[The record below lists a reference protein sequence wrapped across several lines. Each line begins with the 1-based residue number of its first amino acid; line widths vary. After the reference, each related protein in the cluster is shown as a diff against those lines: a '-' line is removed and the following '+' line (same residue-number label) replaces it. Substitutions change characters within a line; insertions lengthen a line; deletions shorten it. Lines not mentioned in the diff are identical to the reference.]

1 MLRALSVRAFVRKP
15 MDNNTFIP
23 SDFVDKMSTILPQ
36 NLVIKDLIDACRR
49 PLRRA
54 IRVNTIKIS
63 VEKFLIIATQKNWA
77 LTAIPWCKEG
87 FWIDMETE
95 STPLGNSAEH
105 LMGLFYVQEASSMMP
120 VSALLKHFEY
130 STESTLLDAAA
141 APGSKTTQLAAA
153 LNNEALIVANEYS
166 SSRIKMLHANIQR
179 CGIKNV
185 ALTHFD
191 AAVFGQW
198 LPNTFDAILLDAP
211 CSGEGTVR
219 KDKNAMKNWNQNA
232 IDDISVTQKS
242 LIESAF
248 QALKP
253 GGTMVYSTCTLS
265 LEENQEV
272 CLHLKKTY
280 PEQVEFLS
288 LADLFVGAEKT
299 LTEEGFLHIWPQ
311 VYDTE
316 GFFVASIKK
325 LAEVESPLAQKRLGK
340 FPFQPSPGA
349 TKEKLFNYFKTQ
361 FSITELSGVL
371 YQRDDEFWL
380 FPENIE
386 PLINE
391 LRFSRLGI
399 KIAEQFGKGRKS
411 GFKCTHEFATCYGQQ
426 ATSNIVNLAAHQ
438 AKEYYQ
444 GRDIHDIET
453 KTTKGEVLL
462 RYLDNVV
469 GLGKSLDNRVK
480 NSLPRDLII
489 DKNLFDQ

>member
-1 MLRALSVRAFVRKP
+1 
-15 MDNNTFIP
+15 MDSNTFIP
-23 SDFVDKMSTILPQ
+23 PAFIDKMSTILPDG
-36 NLVIKDLIDACRR
+36 LHIDDLISACRR

-54 IRVNTIKIS
+54 IRVNTLKIS
-63 VEKFLIIATQKNWA
+63 VDDFLVIANQKNWRLA
-77 LTAIPWCKEG
+77 PVPWCKEG
-87 FWIDMETE
+87 FWIERESEANNE
-95 STPLGNSAEH
+95 STPIGNTAEH
-105 LMGLFYVQEASSMMP
+105 LAGLFYVQEASSMMP
-120 VSALLKHFEY
+120 VSALFHHFEN
-130 STESTLLDAAA
+130 STDATLLDAAA
-141 APGSKTTQLAAA
+141 APGSKTTQLAAK
-153 LNNEALIVANEYS
+153 LNNQGLIIANEFS

-219 KDKNAMKNWNQNA
+219 KDKHAMKNWDQSA
-232 IDDISVTQKS
+232 IESISSTQKS

-248 QALKP
+248 QALKTD
-253 GGTMVYSTCTLS
+253 GIMVYSTCTLS

-272 CLHLKKTY
+272 CLHLQQTY

-288 LADLFVGAEKT
+288 LEHLFEDAQKT
-299 LTEEGFLHIWPQ
+299 LTKEGFLHIWPQ

-316 GFFVASIKK
+316 GFFVAAIKK
-325 LAEVESPLAQKRLGK
+325 TDKVDSPQAKKRLGK
-340 FPFQPSPGA
+340 FPFQPA
-349 TKEKLFNYFKTQ
+349 TKQVTESLYNYFEQQ
-361 FSITELSGVL
+361 FAITELQGVL

-380 FPENIE
+380 FPENII

-411 GFKCTHEFATCYGQQ
+411 GFKATHEFATCYGEHCPSAIALQ
-426 ATSNIVNLAAHQ
+426 AHQ
-438 AKEYYQ
+438 AREFFQ
-444 GRDIHDIET
+444 GRDIHDID
-453 KTTKGEVLL
+453 TTGSKGEVMLS
-462 RYLDNVV
+462 YQGHVI
-469 GLGKSLDNRVK
+469 GLGKSLDNRIK

-489 DKNLFDQ
+489 DKNLFEV

>member
-1 MLRALSVRAFVRKP
+1 
-15 MDNNTFIP
+15 MDSNTFIP
-23 SDFVDKMSTILPQ
+23 QAFIDKMSTILPD
-36 NLVIKDLIDACRR
+36 NLNIDELVAACRR

-54 IRVNTIKIS
+54 IRVNTLKINI
-63 VEKFLIIATQKNWA
+63 EDFHLIANRKNWQ
-77 LTAIPWCKEG
+77 LTPVPWCKEG
-87 FWIDMETE
+87 FWIEIDNETE
-95 STPLGNSAEH
+95 NETSPLGNSAEH
-105 LMGLFYVQEASSMMP
+105 LAGLFYIQEASSMMP
-120 VSALLKHFEY
+120 VSALLHHFQE
-130 STESTLLDAAA
+130 TDNATLLDAAA

-153 LNNEALIVANEYS
+153 INNQGLIIANEYS

-219 KDKNAMKNWNQNA
+219 KDKQAMKNWDQVA
-232 IDDISVTQKS
+232 IESISTIQKT

-248 QALKP
+248 KALKT
-253 GGTMVYSTCTLS
+253 GGVMVYSTCTLS

-280 PEQVEFLS
+280 PDSVEFLS
-288 LADLFVGAEKT
+288 LNDLFKDADKT
-299 LTEEGFLHIWPQ
+299 LTAEGFLHIWPQ

-316 GFFVASIKK
+316 GFFVAAIKK
-325 LAEVESPLAQKRLGK
+325 TDEIESEQAQKRLRK
-340 FPFQPSPGA
+340 FPFEP
-349 TKEKLFNYFKTQ
+349 TKEVAKNSLYQYFDEQ
-361 FSITELSGVL
+361 FSITALTGVL

-380 FPENIE
+380 FPENIV
-386 PLINE
+386 PLIDE

-399 KIAEQFGKGRKS
+399 KIAEKFGKGRKS
-411 GFKCTHEFATCYGQQ
+411 GFKCTHEFATCFGQQ
-426 ATSNIVNLAAHQ
+426 SPLAIELLAHQ
-438 AKEYYQ
+438 AIEYYQ
-444 GRDIHDIET
+444 GRDIHDIDT
-453 KTTKGEVLL
+453 NNSKGEVMLS
-462 RYLDNVV
+462 YQGHVI

-489 DKNLFDQ
+489 DKNLFVE

>member
-1 MLRALSVRAFVRKP
+1 
-15 MDNNTFIP
+15 MDSNTFIP
-23 SDFVDKMSTILPQ
+23 QAFIDKMTNILPEHLHIED
-36 NLVIKDLIDACRR
+36 LVAACRR

-54 IRVNTIKIS
+54 IRVNTLKIS
-63 VEKFLIIATQKNWA
+63 IEDFLTIANKKKWV
-77 LTAIPWCKEG
+77 LTAVPWCKEG
-87 FWIDMETE
+87 FWIEIQNE
-95 STPLGNSAEH
+95 SCPLGNSAEH
-105 LMGLFYVQEASSMMP
+105 LAGLFYVQEASSMMP
-120 VSALLKHFEY
+120 VAALLQHFQH
-130 STESTLLDAAA
+130 SAQSTLLDAAA

-153 LNNEALIVANEYS
+153 LNNQGLIIANEYS

-219 KDKNAMKNWNQNA
+219 KDKQAMKNWDQTA
-232 IDDISVTQKS
+232 IESISTVQKS
-242 LIESAF
+242 LIKSAF

-253 GGTMVYSTCTLS
+253 DGVMVYSTCTLS

-280 PEQVEFLS
+280 PDNVEFLS
-288 LADLFVGAEKT
+288 LDNLFENAHKT
-299 LTEEGFLHIWPQ
+299 LTEQGFLHIWPQ

-316 GFFVASIKK
+316 GFFVAVIKK
-325 LAEVESPLAQKRLGK
+325 TGYVDSETAQKRLGK
-340 FPFQPSPGA
+340 FPFQPAA
-349 TKEKLFNYFKTQ
+349 TATQANLYQYFEQQ
-361 FSITELSGVL
+361 FSITDLAGIL

-380 FPENIE
+380 FPENII

-426 ATSNIVNLAAHQ
+426 ARSTISLLAHQ
-438 AKEYYQ
+438 AREYFK
-444 GRDIHDIET
+444 GRDIHDIDT
-453 KTTKGEVLL
+453 NNTKGEVLL
-462 RYLDNVV
+462 SYQGYVI
-469 GLGKSLDNRVK
+469 GLGKSLDNRIK
-480 NSLPRDLII
+480 NNLPRDLII
-489 DKNLFDQ
+489 DKNLFEE

>member
-1 MLRALSVRAFVRKP
+1 
-15 MDNNTFIP
+15 MDSNTFIP
-23 SDFVDKMSTILPQ
+23 QAFIDKMTSILPEHL
-36 NLVIKDLIDACRR
+36 NIDDLVAACRR

-54 IRVNTIKIS
+54 IRVNTLKIS
-63 VEKFLIIATQKNWA
+63 IEDFLLIADKKKWA
-77 LTAIPWCKEG
+77 LTAVPWCNEG
-87 FWIDMETE
+87 FWIEIDNEL
-95 STPLGNSAEH
+95 SPLGNSAEH
-105 LMGLFYVQEASSMMP
+105 LAGLFYVQEASSMMP
-120 VSALLKHFEY
+120 VAALLQHFQ
-130 STESTLLDAAA
+130 SSSESILLDAAA

-153 LNNEALIVANEYS
+153 LDNQGLIIANEYS

-219 KDKNAMKNWNQNA
+219 KDKQAMKNWDQAA
-232 IDDISVTQKS
+232 IESISTVQKS
-242 LIESAF
+242 LIKSAF
-248 QALKP
+248 HALKAD
-253 GGTMVYSTCTLS
+253 GVMVYSTCTLS

-272 CLHLKKTY
+272 CLSLKQAY
-280 PEQVEFLS
+280 PDNVEFLS
-288 LADLFVGAEKT
+288 LDNLFENAQKT
-299 LTEEGFLHIWPQ
+299 LTKEGFLHIWPQ

-316 GFFVASIKK
+316 GFFVAAIKK
-325 LAEVESPLAQKRLGK
+325 SGYIESEKALKRLGK
-340 FPFQPSPGA
+340 FPFQPAPA
-349 TKEKLFNYFKTQ
+349 TKKEELYRYFEQQ
-361 FSITELSGVL
+361 FTITELTGVL

-380 FPENIE
+380 FPENII

-426 ATSNIVNLAAHQ
+426 ATSTVSLLAHQ
-438 AKEYYQ
+438 AREYFQ
-444 GRDIHDIET
+444 GRDIHDIDT
-453 KTTKGEVLL
+453 SKTKGEVLL
-462 RYLDNVV
+462 SYQGYVI
-469 GLGKSLDNRVK
+469 GLGKSLDNRIK

-489 DKNLFDQ
+489 DKNLFEE

>member
-1 MLRALSVRAFVRKP
+1 

-23 SDFVDKMSTILPQ
+23 QEFIDKMSTILPE
-36 NLVIKDLIDACRR
+36 DLNIEELIAACRR

-54 IRVNTIKIS
+54 IRVNTIKIN
-63 VEKFLIIATQKNWA
+63 VESFLNIANKKGWL
-77 LTAIPWCKEG
+77 LTPVPWCKEG
-87 FWIDMETE
+87 FWIEIKDETA
-95 STPLGNSAEH
+95 PLGNSAEH
-105 LMGLFYVQEASSMMP
+105 LAGLFYIQEASSMMP
-120 VSALLKHFEY
+120 VSALLHHFQD
-130 STESTLLDAAA
+130 TENSTLLDAAA

-153 LNNEALIVANEYS
+153 VNNTGLIIANEFS
-166 SSRIKMLHANIQR
+166 SSRIKMLHSNIQR

-219 KDKNAMKNWNQNA
+219 KDKQAMKNWDQSA
-232 IDDISVTQKS
+232 IESISSVQKD

-248 QALKP
+248 QALKKN
-253 GGTMVYSTCTLS
+253 GVMVYSTCTLS

-272 CLHLKKTY
+272 CLHLKQTY
-280 PEQVEFLS
+280 PNSVEFLS
-288 LADLFVGAEKT
+288 LGNLFKDADKT
-299 LTEEGFLHIWPQ
+299 LTSEGFLHIWPQ

-316 GFFVASIKK
+316 GFFVAAIKK
-325 LAEVESPLAQKRLGK
+325 TDEVESEQAQKRLRK
-340 FPFQPSPGA
+340 FPFEPTTEAVKNSLYQ
-349 TKEKLFNYFKTQ
+349 YFDEQ
-361 FSITELSGVL
+361 FSITTLTGVL

-380 FPENIE
+380 FPENIV

-399 KIAEQFGKGRKS
+399 KVAEKFGRGRKS
-411 GFKCTHEFATCYGQQ
+411 GFKCTHEFATCFGQQ
-426 ATSNIVNLAAHQ
+426 STQTIELLAHQ
-438 AKEYYQ
+438 AREYFQ
-444 GRDIHDIET
+444 GRDIHDIDT
-453 KTTKGEVLL
+453 NNTNGEVILS
-462 RYLDNVV
+462 YQGYVI

-489 DKNLFDQ
+489 DKNLFVE